1 MKKLIVGA
9 ILLTGLSAYAQETY
23 NNAIIATEDL
33 NGTARYVGM
42 GGAMEALGA
51 DISTISTNP
60 AGVGMFR
67 RSQVSLSAGLVS
79 QANAAKS
86 AYNDATNASF
96 DQIGGVWSQRVGRTS
111 FLNIG
116 FNYHKSRNFN
126 NILGVEDALN
136 GASQNKISY
145 YKAFE
150 GLYKV
155 DKDFK
160 GNSNMYSQVDYLYN
174 RSLLIDKVDNKTYY
188 YEGDRYVMD
197 KAQKGYVGSYD
208 FNVSGNVADRVYL
221 GLTMGIK
228 DVNYESY
235 TSYYELLQNNFGSVE
250 LNDHSRITGSG
261 FDVKLGAIIFPIEN
275 SAFRIGAS
283 VSTPTFY
290 DLNVSNYTTLAN
302 RTIYGY
308 GANETVTSKESYDF
322 KIFTPWKFG
331 LSLGHT
337 VNGTFALGASY
348 EFADYSSI
356 RSRIING
363 TNYYGETSSYNDLA
377 VNNDTKASLNGVH
390 TLKLGTEYKLVP
402 NWAVRIGYNFVSPIY
417 KVEAFRSSAI
427 DSPGTYYAST
437 TDYVNWKATN
447 RLTVGT
453 GYSASNFAFDV
464 AYQYSATKGEFA
476 PFMSYDD
483 KSTAAAEC
491 VPSVVNVNNNRHQL
505 LATFTY
511 KF

>member
-1 MKKLIVGA
+1 M
-9 ILLTGLSAYAQETY
+9 
-23 NNAIIATEDL
+23 
-33 NGTARYVGM
+33 
-42 GGAMEALGA
+42 
-51 DISTISTNP
+51 
-60 AGVGMFR
+60 
-67 RSQVSLSAGLVS
+67 
-79 QANAAKS
+79 
-86 AYNDATNASF
+86 
-96 DQIGGVWSQRVGRTS
+96 
-111 FLNIG
+111 
-116 FNYHKSRNFN
+116 
-126 NILGVEDALN
+126 
-136 GASQNKISY
+136 
-145 YKAFE
+145 
-150 GLYKV
+150 
-155 DKDFK
+155 
-160 GNSNMYSQVDYLYN
+160 
-174 RSLLIDKVDNKTYY
+174 
-188 YEGDRYVMD
+188 
-197 KAQKGYVGSYD
+197 
-208 FNVSGNVADRVYL
+208 
-221 GLTMGIK
+221 
-228 DVNYESY
+228 
-235 TSYYELLQNNFGSVE
+235 
-250 LNDHSRITGSG
+250 NDHSRITGSG

-377 VNNDTKASLNGVH
+377 MNNDTKASLNGVH
-390 TLKLGTEYKLVP
+390 TLKLGAEYKLVP